1 MQHHGS
7 LLRPLAP
14 LLRPLVQLLLRPLAP
29 LLLLRPLV
37 QLLLL
42 RPLVQ
47 LLLRMLL
54 VLRPFGLGRIRL
66 VTFDF
71 LVQSLEL
78 GLVFRVEGLGP

>member
-1 MQHHGS
+1 VVKSHLPVWMQHH
-7 LLRPLAP
+7 RPLLCTLIP
-14 LLRPLVQLLLRPLAP
+14 LLLLRTLVQ

-54 VLRPFGLGRIRL
+54 MLLLRPFGLRRIRL

-71 LVQSLEL
+71 LIQPLEL
-78 GLVFRVEGLGP
+78 GLGFRI

>member
-1 MQHHGS
+1 MQHH
-7 LLRPLAP
+7 RPL
-14 LLRPLVQLLLRPLAP
+14 LCTLIQ

-37 QLLLL
+37 KLLLL

-54 VLRPFGLGRIRL
+54 LLLRPFGLRRIRL

-71 LVQSLEL
+71 LIQPLEL
-78 GLVFRVEGLGP
+78 GLGFRIQGLGFGVQASSA